1 VLRNWWSDFRSAK
14 GRCWDDLSS
23 ETFPILIHRDNPA
36 VQRLDYVI
44 DGDIQA
50 STRRYC
56 ST

>member
-1 VLRNWWSDFRSAK
+1 MLRNWWSDFRSAK